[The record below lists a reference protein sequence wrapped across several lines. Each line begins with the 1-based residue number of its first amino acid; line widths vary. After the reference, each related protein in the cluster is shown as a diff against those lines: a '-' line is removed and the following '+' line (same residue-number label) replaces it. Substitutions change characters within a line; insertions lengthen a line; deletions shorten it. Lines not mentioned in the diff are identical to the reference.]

1 MPSEAPPQA
10 TSPGPAGGNGTGHR
24 SDWAADAATR
34 IEALVSTVRANTVD
48 RLAAV
53 VRGLVVG
60 IVGVVLVLMT
70 AVLLTV
76 AAVRG
81 LDVALPRGVWLPDV
95 VLGAIFSVLGLF
107 LWSKRTAR

>member
-10 TSPGPAGGNGTGHR
+10 TSPGPAGAEGAGPR

-34 IEALVSTVRANTVD
+34 IETLVSTLRANTVD
-48 RLAAV
+48 RLVAV
-53 VRGLVVG
+53 VRGLVLG
-60 IVGVVLVLMT
+60 IVGGVLGLMA

-81 LDVALPRGVWLPDV
+81 LDILLPRDVWLPDV
-95 VLGAIFSVLGLF
+95 VLGAIFSAFGLF